1 MKATAKKAICI
12 LISGAALGM
21 AAPAF
26 ADRGHDHWD
35 RSHHYGHY
43 YGGYYGPRYYAPRVV
58 VAPAPVYYGAYDPYY
73 APAYYAPGYYAPASG
88 AVVGAAAGALIGNRL
103 GHRGDR
109 VATTAAGAVIGGI
122 LGSGL

>member
-1 MKATAKKAICI
+1 MNATAKKAICV

-35 RSHHYGHY
+35 RGHHYGHY

-73 APAYYAPGYYAPASG
+73 APGAYYAPANG
-88 AVVGAAAGALIGNRL
+88 AVVGAAAGAMIGSQL

-109 VATTAAGAVIGGI
+109 AATTAAGAIIGGI
-122 LGSGL
+122 LGAEATRY